1 MNLTAKWNNF
11 TFYARGNGFFGGK
24 GFKDNSYYWV
34 RGDNKYSDA
43 VLNRWTPE
51 TAATATYPRL
61 TTTNGENNFRA
72 SDFWM
77 FKTDRFELAQVQ
89 VSYDL
94 PKYLLNGS
102 FVKGLNFFV
111 NGNNLL
117 TISKERKHFEMNVG
131 SAPQTRF
138 YNIGVKATF

>member
-1 MNLTAKWNNF
+1 MEITQSIINDEVFLGRSDIPMVLGLNLTAKWNNF

-51 TAATATYPRL
+51 TAATATYHHL
-61 TTTNGENNFRA
+61 TTTNGENNFTLLISGCLRPIVLN
-72 SDFWM
+72 WLRY
-77 FKTDRFELAQVQ
+77 K

-94 PKYLLNGS
+94 HS
-102 FVKGLNFFV
+102 IFVEWFFC
-111 NGNNLL
+111 
-117 TISKERKHFEMNVG
+117 
-131 SAPQTRF
+131 
-138 YNIGVKATF
+138 